1 LLIITAAI
9 FTTLT
14 ANYKTLLTMPRA
26 KKTLQEQA
34 AARQP
39 TGGRQYQIRTL
50 LRLFD
55 LEGLGEWG
63 CFGRFLISLF
73 DHGGRLELRSMPHCR
88 HFPGTAARN
97 YQDAGSSG
105 RALAGVVPGYECFSA
120 GTPDGAKGEGKA
132 MQFSSYS
139 CFEQAHRWI
148 REEQARRQM
157 AEGPVGIPA
166 EILSDLA
173 EGPSDEDPEDS
184 DPIIGLKSPI
194 RNPTEPRS
202 GMSDSGSS
210 DDDQMILSSQT
221 EAIPETA
228 TLAGDPKKKLYIH
241 VLAVMVHAFEAGG
254 WWGLEECVWQICH
267 QEVSVL
273 HLCGCGTSIP
283 SATGSRRDCCVR
295 PSHLRLGDA
304 AVNRLQAHWH
314 ECIETTLASGEIEA
328 FKGLQRAIVA
338 RYGLTYGDNTKVF

>member
-1 LLIITAAI
+1 
-9 FTTLT
+9 
-14 ANYKTLLTMPRA
+14 MPRA

-34 AARQP
+34 AAREP

-73 DHGGRLELRSMPHCR
+73 DHGGRLELRPMPHCR

-105 RALAGVVPGYECFSA
+105 RALVGVVPGYECFSA

-139 CFEQAHRWI
+139 CFEQARRWI
-148 REEQARRQM
+148 REEQARRHM
-157 AEGPVGIPA
+157 AEGPVGIPT
-166 EILSDLA
+166 ETLLDLA
-173 EGPSDEDPEDS
+173 EQPSDEDSSDDEQDN
-184 DPIIGLKSPI
+184 DPISGPADPI
-194 RNPTEPRS
+194 QKPTLTTESRP
-202 GMSDSGSS
+202 GTPDSGSS
-210 DDDQMILSSQT
+210 DDQMILSSQT
-221 EAIPETA
+221 EAIPAAA
-228 TLAGDPKKKLYIH
+228 TRTGDPKKKLYIH

-254 WWGLEECVWQICH
+254 WWGLEECVWRICH
-267 QEVSVL
+267 QEVSIL
-273 HLCGCGTSIP
+273 HLCGCGTSVP
-283 SATGSRRDCCVR
+283 SAKGSKRDCCVR

-338 RYGLTYGDNTKVF
+338 RYGPAYGDNTKVF